1 MVLRLD
7 VVIETTCPFAPLSR
21 FKRNHKQWEVTT
33 MRVQETA
40 VFSADQDKTMRWRRV
55 GIGLLTWIPVVLG
68 IAAMDA
74 RADSPTRVIQT
85 TSGPVRGSSDGVVN
99 KFQGIR
105 YANSTAA
112 ANRWTPPTAP
122 APSPI
127 IFDATTPG
135 SACPQVV
142 NQFSAPPPFNED
154 CLFLNVTTPIQS
166 DGDGGLP
173 VWIFIHGGALV
184 NGEGAAFDPSVL
196 VSTHKLIVVTI
207 NYRLG
212 ALGWLAHPALDG
224 NGIAGNYGLMD
235 QQLAFKWVRDNIAR
249 FGGNPNHVTIGG
261 ESAGGLSTSSNLAS
275 PTASGLFHAAI
286 IESGAYMLFNIQSV
300 AAQEA
305 LGVKFATT
313 LGCTGTNSQVAACL
327 RAQTVAAILAAQG
340 IINTSPT
347 SGTTILPQGLS
358 DAFGSGNFN
367 RVPVMQGTNLNEG
380 TLFEPFFFDPTF
392 TFVPGGPA
400 QALVDG
406 GKLTYPI
413 EVGIISGTTTD
424 PTKEATL
431 ANLYP
436 PANFPNPDNNNKP
449 SADEA
454 LGQIFTDVT
463 FTCRGFDSNQLLARF
478 VPVHAYEFADP
489 NAPDLFQPL
498 IGFSYGASHA
508 AELQYLFDAKTLQGP
523 ADAAANAASPAPG
536 AKVQP
541 PPLTPGGT
549 QLAAEMKAYWANFV
563 RFHDPN
569 GREEGDERDDHQTNN
584 PNLAF
589 WPAFGQ
595 TGSVQKLVPGPEQ
608 PFPFTT
614 FSAEHNCDA
623 LTLLGLIK

>member
-1 MVLRLD
+1 MGGMMMGGR
-7 VVIETTCPFAPLSR
+7 
-21 FKRNHKQWEVTT
+21 Q
-33 MRVQETA
+33 TA
-40 VFSADQDKTMRWRRV
+40 VISAEQDRTIPWRRA
-55 GIGLLTWIPVVLG
+55 GMGLLTSILVVLG
-68 IAAMDA
+68 VAATDA
-74 RADSPTRVIQT
+74 MADTPTRVVHT
-85 TSGPVRGSSDGVVN
+85 TGGPVRGSSDGAVN

-105 YANSTAA
+105 YANSTAG
-112 ANRWTPPTAP
+112 ANRWTPPAAP
-122 APSPI
+122 ARSSTT
-127 IFDATTPG
+127 FDATAPG
-135 SACPQVV
+135 SPCPQQV
-142 NQFSAPPPFNED
+142 NQFSPQPPFSED
-154 CLFLNVTTPIQS
+154 CLFLNVTTPVQS

-196 VSTHKLIVVTI
+196 VSTQKIIVVTI

-235 QQLAFKWVRDNIAR
+235 QQLAFQWVRENIAR

-275 PTASGLFHAAI
+275 PTANRLFHAAI
-286 IESGAYMLFNIQSV
+286 IESGAYMLFSIQPA

-305 LGVKFATT
+305 LGVKFATAV
-313 LGCTGTNSQVAACL
+313 GCTGTNQQIASCL
-327 RAQTVAAILAAQG
+327 RNTSVATLVAAQG

-347 SGTTILPQGLS
+347 SGTTILPVGLS

-367 RVPVMQGTNLNEG
+367 QVPVLQGTNLNEG
-380 TLFEPFFFDPTF
+380 TLFEPFFFDPAF
-392 TFVPGGPA
+392 QFVPGGPA
-400 QALVDG
+400 QALVDAA
-406 GKLTYPI
+406 KLTYPQ
-413 EVGIISGTTTD
+413 EVGIISGTAD
-424 PTKEATL
+424 PAKVGTL
-431 ANLYP
+431 VNLYP

-454 LGQIFTDVT
+454 LGQIFTDIT

-489 NAPDLFQPL
+489 NAPNLFQPL

-508 AELQYLFDAKTLQGP
+508 SELQYLFDAKTLQGP
-523 ADAAANAASPAPG
+523 ADAAANASSPAPG

-541 PPLTPGGT
+541 PPLTTGGQ
-549 QLAAEMKAYWANFV
+549 QLATEMKAYWANFI

-569 GREEGDERDDHQTNN
+569 GKPEGEAGDHD
-584 PNLAF
+584 LAF

-595 TGSVQKLVPGPEQ
+595 TGFVQKLVPGPAQ
-608 PFPFTT
+608 PFPITT
-614 FSAEHNCDA
+614 FSSEHNCDA

>member
-1 MVLRLD
+1 MADR
-7 VVIETTCPFAPLSR
+7 
-21 FKRNHKQWEVTT
+21 Q
-33 MRVQETA
+33 TA
-40 VFSADQDKTMRWRRV
+40 AFSTAQDRTIGWQRA
-55 GIGLLTWIPVVLG
+55 GIGLLTSILAVLG
-68 IAAMDA
+68 VAVTEA
-74 RADSPTRVIQT
+74 RADSPTSVIQT
-85 TSGPVRGSSDGVVN
+85 TVGPVRGSSDGVVN

-105 YANSTAA
+105 YANSPAG
-112 ANRWTPPTAP
+112 ANRWTPPVAP
-122 APSPI
+122 ARSTTV
-127 IFDATTPG
+127 FDATTPG
-135 SACPQVV
+135 SPCPQVV
-142 NQFSAPPPFNED
+142 NQFSPQPPFSED
-154 CLFLNVTTPIQS
+154 CLFLNVTTPVRS
-166 DGDGGLP
+166 DDDDGGLP
-173 VWIFIHGGALV
+173 TWIFIHGGALV
-184 NGEGAAFDPSVL
+184 NGEGVAFDPSVL
-196 VSTHKLIVVTI
+196 VSTHKIIVVTI

-212 ALGWLAHPALDG
+212 ALGWLADPALDG

-275 PTASGLFHAAI
+275 PTANRLFHAAI
-286 IESGAYMLFNIQSV
+286 IESGAYMLFDIQAV

-305 LGVKFATT
+305 LGVTFATAV
-313 LGCTGTNSQVAACL
+313 GCTGTNQQIAACL
-327 RAQTVAAILAAQG
+327 RSAPVATLIADQG

-347 SGTTILPQGLS
+347 SGTTILPVGLS

-392 TFVPGGPA
+392 TFVPGGRA
-400 QALVDG
+400 QFLVDHG
-406 GKLTYPI
+406 FLSYLQ
-413 EVGIISGTTTD
+413 EVGIISGTAD
-424 PTKEATL
+424 PTKVGTL

-436 PANFPNPDNNNKP
+436 QTNFPNPDNNNKP
-449 SADEA
+449 SADQA
-454 LGQIFTDVT
+454 LGQIFTDII

-508 AELQYLFDAKTLQGP
+508 SELQYLFDAKTLQGP

-536 AKVQP
+536 AAVQP
-541 PPLTPGGT
+541 PPLTAGGQ
-549 QLAAEMKAYWANFV
+549 QLATEMKAYWANFI

-569 GREEGDERDDHQTNN
+569 GKPEGEAGDHG
-584 PNLAF
+584 LAF

-595 TGSVQKLVPGPEQ
+595 TGFVQKLVPGPAQ
-608 PFPFTT
+608 PFPITT
-614 FSAEHNCDA
+614 FSTEHNCDA

>member
-1 MVLRLD
+1 MGGQQTKD
-7 VVIETTCPFAPLSR
+7 
-21 FKRNHKQWEVTT
+21 
-33 MRVQETA
+33 
-40 VFSADQDKTMRWRRV
+40 FSAGQDRTICWQRA
-55 GIGLLTWIPVVLG
+55 GIGLLTSILAVLG
-68 IAAMDA
+68 VAVTDA
-74 RADSPTRVIQT
+74 RADSPTRIIPT
-85 TSGPVRGSSDGVVN
+85 TSGPVRGSSEGIVN

-105 YANSTAA
+105 YANSPAG
-112 ANRWTPPTAP
+112 ANRWTPPTPP
-122 APSPI
+122 ARSTTV
-127 IFDATTPG
+127 FDATTPG
-135 SACPQVV
+135 SPCPQVS
-142 NQFSAPPPFNED
+142 NQFSPPPPFSED
-154 CLFLNVTTPIQS
+154 CLFLNVTTPVQP
-166 DGDGGLP
+166 DGDGGIP

-184 NGEGAAFDPSVL
+184 NGAGESYDPSVL
-196 VSTHKLIVVTI
+196 VSTQKIIVVTI

-212 ALGWLAHPALDG
+212 ALGWLADPALDS

-275 PTASGLFHAAI
+275 PTANGLFHAAI
-286 IESGAYMLFNIQSV
+286 IESGAYMLFDIQAV

-305 LGVKFATT
+305 LGAKFATAV
-313 LGCTGTNSQVAACL
+313 GCTGTNQQIAACL
-327 RAQTVAAILAAQG
+327 RSAPVATLLADQG

-347 SGTTILPQGLS
+347 AGTTILPVGLS

-380 TLFEPFFFDPTF
+380 TLFEPFFFDPSF
-392 TFVPGGPA
+392 NFVPGGPA
-400 QALVDG
+400 QFFVDNG
-406 GKLTYPI
+406 ILSYPQ
-413 EVGIISGTTTD
+413 EVGIISGTAD
-424 PTKEATL
+424 LTKIGTL
-431 ANLYP
+431 VNLYQ

-454 LGQIFTDVT
+454 LGQIFTDII

-508 AELQYLFDAKTLQGP
+508 SELQYLFDAKTLQGP
-523 ADAAANAASPAPG
+523 ADAAANALSPAPG
-536 AKVQP
+536 ATVQP
-541 PPLTPGGT
+541 PPLTAGGQ
-549 QLAAEMKAYWANFV
+549 QLGTEMKAYWANFI

-569 GREEGDERDDHQTNN
+569 GKPEGEAGDHS
-584 PNLAF
+584 LAF

-595 TGSVQKLVPGPEQ
+595 TGYVQKLVPGPAQ
-608 PFPFTT
+608 PFPITT
-614 FSAEHNCDA
+614 FSIEHNCDA